1 MSEFHLLRPLLL
13 LFLIPVALIVWRTW
27 KSGAGDSQ
35 WHELIDSN
43 LLTHLLDKP
52 VGVSRRWPTL
62 VLGLLLSLLVIAAA
76 GPTWQRLPQ
85 QVEQKEDALII
96 VLDLSLSMRA
106 TDIKPSRI
114 ARAQHKL
121 RDILNN
127 RKEGLTALVVYAGDA
142 HTVAPFTDDADTIE
156 AMVTSLLPE
165 IMPKLGSR
173 PDLGIL
179 AARQLMQDGG
189 ILNAR
194 LLLVSDELNSRD
206 VQRVEQA
213 LGSNVALSLLSIGTP
228 AGGPIQLP
236 QGGFFKNDDGTI
248 VIPKLN
254 TDNFRELASNTGG
267 RYSEFRVD
275 SRDLDYLL
283 KQGLDLDT
291 QTSATDREFD
301 VWLDRGPWLVL
312 FCLPFALLAFRRG
325 WLLALACVCILQ
337 PQPALAFEWSDLW
350 STKDQQGQKQ
360 LEQGDASAAAA
371 TFKDPV
377 RKGIAHYQAGEYK
390 EALEQ
395 FTDQSTGT
403 SLYNRGNALARSGD
417 LKQASESYAK
427 SLKLD
432 PDNEDALFNK
442 ELVDKLLE
450 QQQQQQDQEQQQDQQ
465 NQEQQDQ
472 QDQQQSDSQEQS
484 DQEQS
489 EQEQQ
494 QSEQEQQEQSES
506 EQTEESEE
514 EEQEQEQQQTQ
525 EEQQDGEQGEE
536 QQRQMTG
543 EELTEE
549 ELDEAEQAL
558 EQWLRKVP
566 DDPGG
571 LLRQK
576 FRYQSEQNKRNREYV
591 DDQSK
596 VW

>member
-1 MSEFHLLRPLLL
+1 MSEFHLLRPMLL
-13 LFLIPVALIVWRTW
+13 LFLLPVALIIIRTW

-35 WHELIDSN
+35 WHELIDAS
-43 LLTHLLDKP
+43 LLNHLLDKP
-52 VGVSRRWPTL
+52 AGVSRRWPT
-62 VLGLLLSLLVIAAA
+62 VILGTMLALLVIAAA

-96 VLDLSLSMRA
+96 ALDLSLSMRA
-106 TDIKPSRI
+106 TDLKPNRI
-114 ARAQHKL
+114 TRAQHKL
-121 RDILNN
+121 RDILNA

-156 AMVTSLLPE
+156 AMITSLLPE

-173 PDLGIL
+173 PDLGIQ
-179 AARQLMQDGG
+179 AAKKLMQDGG

-194 LLLVSDELNSRD
+194 LLLVSDELSTTD
-206 VQRVEQA
+206 VARIEKEI
-213 LGSNVALSLLSIGTP
+213 GSNIALSILSIGTA

-254 TDNFRELASNTGG
+254 TDTFRELASNTGG

-283 KQGLDLDT
+283 KQGLNLETDT
-291 QTSATDREFD
+291 SSTDREFD
-301 VWLDRGPWLVL
+301 VWQDMGPWLVL
-312 FCLPFALLAFRRG
+312 ICLPFALFAFRRG
-325 WLLALACVCILQ
+325 WLIALAFICVIQ
-337 PQPALAFEWSDLW
+337 PQPALAFEWIDLW
-350 STKDQQGQKQ
+350 STKDQQGQKM
-360 LEQGDASAAAA
+360 LEQGDAAAAA
-371 TFKDPV
+371 DTFKDPN
-377 RKGIAHYQAGEYK
+377 RKGTAHYQAGQFK
-390 EALEQ
+390 ESAEQ
-395 FTDQSTGT
+395 FSNQQDSTAM
-403 SLYNRGNALARSGD
+403 YNRGNALARAGEF
-417 LKQASESYAK
+417 KQASESYAK
-427 SLKLD
+427 SLALN
-432 PDNEDALFNK
+432 PDNQDAVFNK
-442 ELVDKLLE
+442 QLIDQLLE
-450 QQQQQQDQEQQQDQQ
+450 QQQQQQEQN

-472 QDQQQSDSQEQS
+472 ENQEQQEQQQSDASQDQS
-484 DQEQS
+484 
-489 EQEQQ
+489 EQQ
-494 QSEQEQQEQSES
+494 QSEQNQQQSEQEQEQQQQEQSES
-506 EQTEESEE
+506 EQSE
-514 EEQEQEQQQTQ
+514 EEQEQQNQQQTD
-525 EEQQDGEQGEE
+525 EEQEGEQGEE
-536 QQRQMTG
+536 QSQEMAAT
-543 EELTEE
+543 ELSEE

>member
-1 MSEFHLLRPLLL
+1 MNEFHLLRPLVL
-13 LFLIPVALIVWRTW
+13 LFLIPVLIIIWRTW

-52 VGVSRRWPTL
+52 AGVSRRWPTL
-62 VLGLLLSLLVIAAA
+62 LLGLILSLLVIAAA

-85 QVEQKEDALII
+85 QVEQKEDALVI

-179 AARQLMQDGG
+179 SARQLMQDGG

-194 LLLVSDELNSRD
+194 LLLVSDELNDAD
-206 VQRVEQA
+206 VRRIETV
-213 LGSNVALSLLSIGTP
+213 LGNDIALSLMSIGTA

-254 TDNFRELASNTGG
+254 TNNFRKLASNTGG
-267 RYSEFRVD
+267 RYSDFKVD

-291 QTSATDREFD
+291 QTSVTDREFD

-325 WLLALACVCILQ
+325 WLIAIACVCIIQ
-337 PQPALAFEWSDLW
+337 PQPAMAFEWSDLW
-350 STKDQQGQKQ
+350 STKDQQGQKH

-377 RKGIAHYQAGEYK
+377 RKGAAHYQAGEYK

-395 FTDQSTGT
+395 FSNQSTAT

-427 SLKLD
+427 SLEMD

-450 QQQQQQDQEQQQDQQ
+450 QQQQQQQNQEQQQDQE
-465 NQEQQDQ
+465 NQEQ

-484 DQEQS
+484 EQEQS

-494 QSEQEQQEQSES
+494 QSEQEQQQQEQSES
-506 EQTEESEE
+506 EQSEESEE
-514 EEQEQEQQQTQ
+514 EQQEQEQEQAE
-525 EEQQDGEQGEE
+525 EEQQEGEQGEE
-536 QQRQMTG
+536 QQQQITG
-543 EELTEE
+543 EELSEE